1 MAMKD
6 CKINIKRSIS
16 RIRDPYMADPRK
28 EEKSFMQ
35 PNSRQRCTYVTTK
48 EGGWVGVTD
57 TA

>member
-1 MAMKD
+1 
-6 CKINIKRSIS
+6 
-16 RIRDPYMADPRK
+16 MADPRK

-48 EGGWVGVTD
+48 EGGWVGLTHQKIWNIAD